1 MSLASYIG
9 CNVEIPLN
17 SDEEREDFFYIGDCF
32 SNKYNKQ
39 DVQKYQF
46 STPFVYEVS
55 SDWGIEISENMNQ
68 KVCVESKK
76 KLMALLK
83 IMDRYLDEGDYFE
96 LYSCWVGEEADKR
109 IGEITVRMDTLN
121 VDLIAIPEK
130 TLVRIQK

>member
-9 CNVEIPLN
+9 CNVEIPL
-17 SDEEREDFFYIGDCF
+17 SSEEEREDFFYIGDCF

-55 SDWGIEISENMNQ
+55 SDWGIEISEHMNQ
-68 KVCVESKK
+68 TICAESKK
-76 KLMALLK
+76 KLLALLQ
-83 IMDRYLDEGDYFE
+83 IMDRCLDEGDYFE

-109 IGEITVRMDTLN
+109 IGEISLKMDTLN
-121 VDLIAIPEK
+121 VDLIEMPEK
-130 TLVRIQK
+130 TLVRIEK

>member
-9 CNVEIPLN
+9 CNVEIPL
-17 SDEEREDFFYIGDCF
+17 SSEEEMEDFFYIGDCF

-55 SDWGIEISENMNQ
+55 SDWGIEISEHMNQ
-68 KVCVESKK
+68 TLCAESKK
-76 KLMALLK
+76 KLLALLQ

-109 IGEITVRMDTLN
+109 IGEISLKMDTLH
-121 VDLIAIPEK
+121 VDLIEMPEK
-130 TLVRIQK
+130 TLVRIEK